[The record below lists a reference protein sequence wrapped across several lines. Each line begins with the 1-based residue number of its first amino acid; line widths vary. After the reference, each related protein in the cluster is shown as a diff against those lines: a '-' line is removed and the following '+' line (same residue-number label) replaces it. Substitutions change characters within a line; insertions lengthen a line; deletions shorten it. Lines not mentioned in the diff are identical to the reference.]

1 MQIKNSGEAVK
12 LLLIQGGLLIL
23 ITVMLLV
30 FDTTVALSGFLGG
43 TLAFSTSLLMY
54 LIIFGRYRAQQ
65 PGRILA
71 KFYSAE
77 LVKLIITVAAFA
89 LIVLNVKP
97 LSCAALILVYF
108 FIQVIPAV
116 LINYR

>member
-1 MQIKNSGEAVK
+1 MK
-12 LLLIQGGLLIL
+12 LLVVQGGLLIL
-23 ITVMLLV
+23 ITALLLL
-30 FDTTVALSGFLGG
+30 FDTTAAISGFLGG
-43 TLAFSTSLLMY
+43 SLAFSTSLLMY
-54 LIIFGRYRAQQ
+54 LIIFGRYKAQQ
-65 PGRILA
+65 PDRILA

-77 LVKLIITVAAFA
+77 LVKLIFTIAAFA

-97 LSCAALILVYF
+97 LSFAALILVYF

>member
-1 MQIKNSGEAVK
+1 VQIQNTGEAGK
-12 LLLIQGGLLIL
+12 LLLFQGGLLFL
-23 ITVMLLV
+23 ISVLLL
-30 FDTTVALSGFLGG
+30 FFGTTVAFSGFLGG
-43 TLAFSTSLLMY
+43 SLAFGSSLLMY
-54 LIIFGRYRAQQ
+54 LIVFGRYRAQQ

-77 LVKLIITVAAFA
+77 LVKLIFTIAAFA

-97 LSCAALILVYF
+97 LSFAALILVYF
-108 FIQVIPAV
+108 FIQVIPAL